1 MARENTIKP
10 RLGRIGNRG
19 AGSHKRLAA
28 RVRKISATLSRPR
41 GRKGF
46 TGKISGRGNAAAAA
60 SAFRQH
66 PLNTFRARRVVVKTH
81 IARANKGI
89 GKAAF
94 KAHLKYIQR
103 DGVERDG
110 SGGELYDKDQ
120 SKIDDRNFLTR
131 SENDRHQFRI
141 IVSPEDAD
149 RLPDLKENTRKLMAQ
164 MERDLGTKLDWVGV
178 DHHNTGHPHTHIVIR
193 GKDDRDKDL
202 IIAREYITS
211 GMRRMASDLVTRQLG
226 PRQDLEIA
234 RAQVSEVSK
243 ERFTSI
249 DHRLADKLVENK
261 IEIAKTDG
269 IHQRFQRTLEIRRLR
284 ELEKLRLAEP
294 DGKLAWRMTE
304 GWQDSLKSMGR
315 RHDIIRSIS
324 QAMGADKTRQ
334 NIRIFD
340 SSVVDQKPVL
350 GRIKAIEPDDELRD
364 TRFIVVE
371 GLDGHQWHISLGAY
385 EPGNFPGVGAIV
397 EVHLNEAKARKADKT
412 IAEIAA
418 AYNGIYSDDNHA
430 THDPT
435 STAAFREAHKRR
447 LEALRRA
454 GFAVRNT
461 DGSWA
466 IGPDYIQQAEHYEI
480 SRTGTARLDVKSW
493 LPIDELIRHEGLTWL
508 DKRDAGLVGVGAF
521 ANEITKAADERRAF
535 LIESG
540 RLKPDEHAL
549 PIGKQHLLEARERS
563 NAAKAEADTSKRAYV
578 FVEQGETFKGD
589 YEKPIN
595 LAQGRFA
602 VVGNAKEFTLVPW
615 RPSIERHRG
624 NPLVTKG
631 SGTGISW
638 TLEKTKGLGR

>member
-10 RLGRIGNRG
+10 RLGQIGNRG

-46 TGKISGRGNAAAAA
+46 TGKISGRGSAAAAA

-66 PLNTFRARRVVVKTH
+66 PFNKFRARRVVMKTH
-81 IARANKGI
+81 IARASKGI

-103 DGVERDG
+103 DGVELDG
-110 SGGELYDKDQ
+110 SGGDLYDKDHN
-120 SKIDDRNFLTR
+120 KIDDRDFLTR
-131 SENDRHQFRI
+131 SEKDRHQFRI

-164 MERDLGTKLDWVGV
+164 MERDLGTKLDWVAV

-202 IIAREYITS
+202 IIAREYVTS

-234 RAQVSEVSK
+234 RTQASEVSK
-243 ERFTSI
+243 ERFTNI
-249 DHRLADKLVENK
+249 DRRLATSCVENR
-261 IEIAKTDG
+261 IEIAQASG
-269 IHQRFQRTLEIRRLR
+269 VHQRFRRRLEIRRLR

-315 RHDIIRSIS
+315 RHDIIRSLS
-324 QAMGADKTRQ
+324 QAMGADDSPQ
-334 NIRIFD
+334 NVRVFD
-340 SSVVDQKPVL
+340 SGATDQKPIL
-350 GRIKAIEPDDELRD
+350 GRIKAIGPEDELRD

-371 GLDGHQWHISLGAY
+371 GLDGHHWHVSLGAY

-397 EVHLNEAKARKADKT
+397 EVHPNEAKARKADKT
-412 IAEIAA
+412 IADVAA
-418 AYNGIYSDDNHA
+418 AFNGIYSDDNHA
-430 THDPT
+430 AHDPT
-435 STAAFREAHKRR
+435 STTTFREAHKRR

-454 GFAVRNT
+454 GFATRNA

-466 IGPDYIQQAEHYEI
+466 IGPDHIQQVECYER
-480 SRTGTARLDVKSW
+480 SRTGRARFNVKSW
-493 LPIDELIRHEGLTWL
+493 LPIDELVRHEGLTWL
-508 DKRDAGLVGVGAF
+508 DRRDTGRIGVGAF
-521 ANEITKAADERRAF
+521 ANEIAKAAYERKAF
-535 LIESG
+535 LIESCE
-540 RLKPDEHAL
+540 LKPDEQAL
-549 PIGKQHLLEARERS
+549 SIGKQHLLEARERS
-563 NAAKAEADTSKRAYV
+563 NAAKSEADTTKRAYV
-578 FVEQGETFKGD
+578 FVEQGETFKGV

-615 RPSIERHRG
+615 RPSMERHRG

-631 SGTGISW
+631 SGRGISW
-638 TLEKTKGLGR
+638 TPEKTKGLGR

>member
-1 MARENTIKP
+1 MARENSIKP

-28 RVRKISATLSRPR
+28 QVRKISATLSRPK

-46 TGKISGRGNAAAAA
+46 SGKINGRGSAAAAA

-66 PLNTFRARRVVVKTH
+66 PFNKFRARRVVVKTH

-110 SGGELYDKDQ
+110 SGGELYDKDHN
-120 SKIDDRNFLTR
+120 KIDDRDFLTR

-149 RLPDLKENTRKLMAQ
+149 RLPDLKENTRKLKAQ
-164 MERDLGTKLDWVGV
+164 MERDLGTRLDWVAV
-178 DHHNTGHPHTHIVIR
+178 DHHNTGHPHTHSVIR
-193 GKDDRDKDL
+193 GKDERDKDL

-211 GMRRMASDLVTRQLG
+211 GMRRMASDLLTRQLG

-234 RAQVSEVSK
+234 RSQEAEVTK
-243 ERFTSI
+243 ERFTGV
-249 DHRLADKLVENK
+249 DRRLASKLVQDR
-261 IEIAKTDG
+261 IEISKAQG
-269 IHQRFQRTLEIRRLR
+269 IHQRFERTLDIRRLR
-284 ELEKLRLAEP
+284 ELEKLQLATP
-294 DGKLAWRMTE
+294 DGKMAWRMTQ
-304 GWQDSLKSMGR
+304 GWQDSLKSMGK

-324 QAMGADKTRQ
+324 QAMDADNAPQKVRV
-334 NIRIFD
+334 FD
-340 SSVVDQKPVL
+340 SGAMDQKHIL
-350 GRIKAIEPDDELRD
+350 GCIKAIGPEDELRD

-371 GLDGHQWHISLGAY
+371 GLDGHHWHVSLGAY
-385 EPGNFPGVGAIV
+385 KPGNFPGVGAIV
-397 EVHLNEAKARKADKT
+397 EVRPNEAKARQSDKT

-418 AYNGIYSDDNHA
+418 AYNGIFSDENHA
-430 THDPT
+430 AHDPT
-435 STAAFREAHKRR
+435 STTAFREAHKRR

-454 GFAVRNT
+454 GFAVRNA

-466 IGPDYIQQAEHYEI
+466 IGPDHIEQVERYER
-480 SRTGTARLDVKSW
+480 SRTGRARLDVKSW
-493 LPIDELIRHEGLTWL
+493 LPIDDLVHHQGLTWL
-508 DKRDAGLVGVGAF
+508 DRRDTDRIGVGAF
-521 ANEITKAADERRAF
+521 ANHVARASDQRRDHLIQNGELKSDEQ
-535 LIESG
+535 
-540 RLKPDEHAL
+540 AL
-549 PIGKQHLLEARERS
+549 SIGKQHLLEARERS
-563 NAAKAEADTSKRAYV
+563 NAAKSEAKASNRAYL
-578 FVEQGETFKGD
+578 FVEQGETFKGV

-638 TLEKTKGLGR
+638 MPEKTKGLGR